1 VVVEGSRSLYISKL
15 WRTNRRSSGVSW
27 WGERPA
33 WIRHLVY
40 WALAFGT
47 VAVTAFD
54 KTTTA
59 VTRNSSDVVS
69 FAWLFIVGGL
79 LAIMGLV
86 FTLREWQ
93 QIGAA
98 RNFSRC
104 LVLFTFFLG
113 FMAAVLFYTRRWGV
127 HIEACRT
134 VGGLET
140 CQGEASAQRILSM
153 LAWHAANVVPVLD
166 IPNSLEWTRPA
177 RSTNA
182 VAEAGIL
189 IIRLWVAIGIL
200 AVLKRVWDKWQPE
213 SSPTDAR

>member
-1 VVVEGSRSLYISKL
+1 
-15 WRTNRRSSGVSW
+15 VSW

-40 WALAFGT
+40 WTLASGL

-59 VTRNSSDVVS
+59 VNHSSDAVAG
-69 FAWLFIVGGL
+69 FAWFFIVGGL
-79 LAIMGLV
+79 LAIMGLL
-86 FTLREWQ
+86 FTLREWPQ
-93 QIGAA
+93 LSPA
-98 RNFSRC
+98 RNISRC

-113 FMAAVLFYTRRWGV
+113 FMAAVLFFTRRWGV

-182 VAEAGIL
+182 LVEAGIL
-189 IIRLWVAIGIL
+189 IVRLWVAIGIL

-213 SSPTDAR
+213 SSTTDAR